1 MVDEVDTSMLRPG
14 GRGDIR
20 PAAAPAYAIWRMPT
34 PGNPETR
41 QLAFLAA
48 FLAGF
53 FFGLASPFF
62 AGSVSPRAVL
72 AASTDFCRAASR
84 STTSPEV
91 LVAAGVFLTSPPST
105 FAFTRAC
112 TASA

>member
-1 MVDEVDTSMLRPG
+1 MVDEVDTSMLRLG

-20 PAAAPAYAIWRMPT
+20 PAAAPAYAIWRTPT

-48 FLAGF
+48 FL
-53 FFGLASPFF
+53 